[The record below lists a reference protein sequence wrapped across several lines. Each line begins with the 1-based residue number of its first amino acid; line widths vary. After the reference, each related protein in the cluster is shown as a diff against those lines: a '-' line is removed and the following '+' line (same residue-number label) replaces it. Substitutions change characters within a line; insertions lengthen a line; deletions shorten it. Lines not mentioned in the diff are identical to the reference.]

1 MNALVT
7 KNITIN
13 GTEYKVACP
22 KEDENRIEYVAER
35 LNQRV
40 KEIAAASPSTLN
52 DATLLLFAALEL
64 ESLLLDTAN
73 EDIACTGN
81 TQHQQEKV
89 IEYATATIE
98 NFIKHVENMG

>member
-1 MNALVT
+1 MNTLIT

-22 KEDENRIEYVAER
+22 KEDENRIEYVSER
-35 LNQRV
+35 LDRRV
-40 KEIAAASPSTLN
+40 KGIAAASHSKLN

-64 ESLLLDTAN
+64 ENLLLDTTT
-73 EDIACTGN
+73 EDIACTRS
-81 TQHQQEKV
+81 TKYQQEKV